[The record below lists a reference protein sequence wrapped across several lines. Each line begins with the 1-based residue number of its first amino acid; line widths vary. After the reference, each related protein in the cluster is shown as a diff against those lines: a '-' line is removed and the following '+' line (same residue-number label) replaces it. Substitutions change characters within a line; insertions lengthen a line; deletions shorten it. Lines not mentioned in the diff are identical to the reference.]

1 MKNRFGNGLNLNYLV
16 YFAVA
21 LVTFFAVN
29 IPTGILNF
37 AFRSAI
43 SPLSQDT
50 LFPLTY
56 SLAIFSFLVSLYW
69 ERNAGIMAV
78 LYAMGIPF
86 LWVIFFEILWQNSF
100 IFFGTFTDNI
110 TSEII
115 LFSWF
120 FLGTVSY
127 PMWKTDKYSI
137 TSFLVFSAGWVLWLI
152 FGYPQMPSYLGYVF
166 NVSLK
171 VGAFFTIMVLA
182 MPRKW
187 NIRPGSKI
195 IGT

>member
-29 IPTGILNF
+29 IPTGILTF

-43 SPLSQDT
+43 SPISQDT

-69 ERNAGIMAV
+69 ERKAGLMAIP
-78 LYAMGIPF
+78 YAMGIPF

-100 IFFGTFTDNI
+100 VLFGTFTDNL
-110 TSEII
+110 TSEVI
-115 LFSWF
+115 LFSW
-120 FLGTVSY
+120 LLIGTISF
-127 PMWKTDKYSI
+127 PTWTMDRLTLI
-137 TSFLVFSAGWVLWLI
+137 SFLFFSAGWTAWILI
-152 FGYPQMPSYLGYVF
+152 GYPQMPSLPGYLF
-166 NVSLK
+166 NFMLK
-171 VGAFFTIMVLA
+171 IGAFIVIMIMV
-182 MPRKW
+182 MPR
-187 NIRPGSKI
+187 RSLPASSLG
-195 IGT
+195 

>member
-1 MKNRFGNGLNLNYLV
+1 M
-16 YFAVA
+16 
-21 LVTFFAVN
+21 
-29 IPTGILNF
+29 
-37 AFRSAI
+37 S
-43 SPLSQDT
+43 
-50 LFPLTY
+50 
-56 SLAIFSFLVSLYW
+56 
-69 ERNAGIMAV
+69 
-78 LYAMGIPF
+78 
-86 LWVIFFEILWQNSF
+86 
-100 IFFGTFTDNI
+100 DNI

-120 FLGTVSY
+120 FLGTISY

-137 TSFLVFSAGWVLWLI
+137 TSFLAFSAGWVLWLI

-187 NIRPGSKI
+187 KTQPGSEI
-195 IGT
+195 IET